1 MSQEQAQQLL
11 YEMQMLEG
19 HLTELQRRESSLV
32 SVLREASAAIESIK
46 SIKGEK
52 PVNSLVPLGLGAFA
66 KTEIS
71 TKEKLVVNIG
81 AGIAVEKE
89 HDSAINYV
97 ESRIKEIEVAIQDTA
112 ARKQEATERMA
123 QGQEMMTQMNQ
134 AAAKEPAAK
143 GNV

>member
-32 SVLREASAAIESIK
+32 SVLREAAAAIESIK

-52 PVNSLVPLGLGAFA
+52 PVSSLVPLGLGAFA

-71 TKEKLVVNIG
+71 TKEKTSCKHWRWNC
-81 AGIAVEKE
+81 E
-89 HDSAINYV
+89 
-97 ESRIKEIEVAIQDTA
+97 
-112 ARKQEATERMA
+112 
-123 QGQEMMTQMNQ
+123 
-134 AAAKEPAAK
+134 
-143 GNV
+143 NVF

>member
-32 SVLREASAAIESIK
+32 SVLREAAAAIESIK

-52 PVNSLVPLGLGAFA
+52 PVSSLVPLGLGAFA

-71 TKEKLVVNIG
+71 AKEKLVVNIG
-81 AGIAVEKE
+81 AGIARMSFE
-89 HDSAINYV
+89 HDIF
-97 ESRIKEIEVAIQDTA
+97 RWKLCRMLDIEDACFLL
-112 ARKQEATERMA
+112 
-123 QGQEMMTQMNQ
+123 
-134 AAAKEPAAK
+134 
-143 GNV
+143 

>member
-32 SVLREASAAIESIK
+32 SVLREAAFAAIESIK

-52 PVNSLVPLGLGAFA
+52 PVSSLVPLGLGAFA

-81 AGIAVEKE
+81 AAIAAEKE
-89 HDSAINYV
+89 L
-97 ESRIKEIEVAIQDTA
+97 
-112 ARKQEATERMA
+112 
-123 QGQEMMTQMNQ
+123 
-134 AAAKEPAAK
+134 
-143 GNV
+143 

>member
-52 PVNSLVPLGLGAFA
+52 PVSSLVPLGLGAFA

-112 ARKQEATERMA
+112 ARVVQ
-123 QGQEMMTQMNQ
+123 TQD
-134 AAAKEPAAK
+134 
-143 GNV
+143 